1 MFQYPRS
8 RCSKI
13 QISFQHKRQC
23 FLHKKALILATCY
36 SIKSNNC
43 KINANSL
50 MCEIFCRCEWQELC
64 QGGQNKISNVEISS
78 HCEGIYVSANWFC
91 VCGANVDAP
100 RHMVACKQQAKLKQR
115 HPAVACSTVFSL
127 DSFSFHSYLSS
138 SFHLSK
144 FRNSAKHQHQS

>member
-100 RHMVACKQQAKLKQR
+100 RHMVAPSQAKANGILQLLAQR
-115 HPAVACSTVFSL
+115 FSL
-127 DSFSFHSYLSS
+127 FCLFFLHSYLYL